1 MSLFD
6 KIKHFNNIKKDPT
19 IINDSQISFL
29 VLYLLEAI
37 NNKIEGDVVELGC
50 YVGES
55 SKYLQ
60 KTIVE
65 TCTDKKLYVYDSFE
79 GLPPLSKYEENT
91 GWTEGGLTTTEDVLK
106 ENFINNFLPLPTITK
121 GWFKDI
127 KDNQLPEKICFAFLD
142 GDFYDSIYDSLN
154 KVYDRV
160 SEDGYIFIHDY
171 DRADLPGVKAAVF
184 DFFNERGYKFDIVK
198 LCDQLA
204 VIQKNASLDEVNI
217 PSSPYTIVTGLWDIG
232 RDKLSEGWSRS
243 FNHYLNKLEE
253 LLKTDF
259 NLIIFGEKELEE
271 FVFKHRQHYN
281 TQFIVRSLDW
291 IKNMPFY
298 NKIQEIRTNPDWYNQ
313 AGWLKDSTQAKLE
326 LYNPLVMSKVFLLN
340 DASIMDKFNSE
351 YLFWLDAGITN
362 TVHPGYFTHDKV
374 LDKLPELL
382 DDKFLFVSFP
392 YTGGDEIHG
401 FTRTK
406 MNEIANTK
414 NVEYVNRAGFFG
426 GPKSSITNINSI
438 YYSLLSDTLRQGYM
452 GTEESIFTLMTYL
465 HPHMFKRFT
474 IEDNGLLVTFFEN
487 LKNIKVD
494 EYKESIKVEDNST
507 GTGLYVIGFNSP
519 KQFQLLCESYLKH
532 PGFIRETKNYLLNN
546 STDLS
551 LNNEYISLCKKY
563 NFEHI
568 KKNNIGICGGRQFI
582 AEHFEA
588 TNLKYYIFLEDDMTL
603 VEKPGTVCRN
613 GLSRYTPNLF
623 YKLHKIIE
631 KENYDFIKFSYTE
644 FFGDNG
650 TQWAWYNVPQVVRQ
664 RYWPHYCKL
673 PEMGTDPNAPRTQYT
688 SVKTT
693 DELSYLEGDTY
704 YCNWPQLVNREGNR
718 KMFLNVKW
726 AHPFEQ
732 TWMSHMFQLTKDN
745 KLHGSVLLLSPVDHN
760 RFDHYKNNL
769 RKES

>member
-1 MSLFD
+1 MNLFE
-6 KIKHFNNIKKDPT
+6 KIRHFINSKVDAS
-19 IINDSQISFL
+19 IINDEQISYL
-29 VLYLLEAI
+29 VLYLIEAL
-37 NNKIEGDVVELGC
+37 NEKLEGDVVELGC

-60 KTIVE
+60 KTLLE
-65 TCTDKKLYVYDSFE
+65 AKANKKLYVYDSFE
-79 GLPPLSKYEENT
+79 GLPPLSKYEEHT
-91 GWTEGGLTTTEDVLK
+91 GWTEGGLATTENALRA
-106 ENFINNFLPLPTITK
+106 NFEKNNLPLPTITK

-127 KDNQLPEKICFAFLD
+127 KPEQLPEKICFAFLD

-160 SEDGYIFIHDY
+160 VEKGYIFIHDY
-171 DRADLPGVKAAVF
+171 DRKDLPGVAAAVN
-184 DFFNERGYKFDIVK
+184 DFFNERHYTFNVVK

-204 VIQKNASLDEVNI
+204 VIQKNTQLEVVEI
-217 PSSPYTIVTGLWDIG
+217 PKSPYTIVTGLWDIG
-232 RDKLSEGWSRS
+232 RDKLTEGWSRS
-243 FNHYLNKLEE
+243 FEHYLKKLEE

-259 NLIIFGEKELEE
+259 NLIIFGDPELEQ
-271 FVFKHRQHYN
+271 FIFQHRQHYN
-281 TQFIVRSLDW
+281 TQFVARSLDW
-291 IKNMPFY
+291 IKKMPFY
-298 NKIQEIRTNPDWYNQ
+298 DKIQEIRTNPDWYNQ

-340 DASIMDKFNSE
+340 DASILDKFNSE

-374 LDKLPELL
+374 LDKLPALL

-392 YTGGDEIHG
+392 YPDGGEIHG

-406 MNEIANTK
+406 MNEIANTS

-426 GPKSSITNINSI
+426 GPKSSIGEINGI
-438 YYSLLSDTLRQGYM
+438 YYSLLKDTLSQGLM

-465 HPHMFKRFT
+465 HPQLFKRFM
-474 IEDNGLLVTFFEN
+474 IEANGLLVTFFEN
-487 LKNIKVD
+487 LKNIKV
-494 EYKESIKVEDNST
+494 EKEETKIVIGENNT

-519 KQFQLLCESYLKH
+519 KQFELLCESYLTH
-532 PGFIRETKNYLLNN
+532 SGFIRDTTNYLLNN

-551 LNNEYISLCKKY
+551 LNKEYIALCKKY

-568 KKNNIGICGGRQFI
+568 KKNNVGICGGRQFI
-582 AEHFEA
+582 AEHFET
-588 TNLKYYIFLEDDMTL
+588 TNLKNYIFLEDDMTL
-603 VEKPGTVCRN
+603 VESPGTVCRN
-613 GLSRYTPNLF
+613 GLARYTKNLF
-623 YKLHKIIE
+623 FKIHKIMDKE
-631 KENYDFIKFSYTE
+631 KYDFIKFSYSE

-650 TQWAWYNVPQVVRQ
+650 TQWAWYNVPQPIREK
-664 RYWPHYCKL
+664 YWPHYNKL
-673 PEMGTDPNAPRTQYT
+673 PEIGTDPNAPRTNYT
-688 SVKTT
+688 CIKTI
-693 DELSYLEGDTY
+693 DGLSYLEGDVY

-718 KMFLNVKW
+718 KMFITTKW

-732 TWMSHMFQLTKDN
+732 TWMSHMFQLTKDK
-745 KLHGSVLLLSPVDHN
+745 KLKGSVLLLSPVEHN